1 MTERVYN
8 NLPYATLREAI
19 TASDTEIALAP
30 GGAAVF
36 LPNWSSGKI
45 MYLTITDP
53 NHNVEIVKVTGITGD
68 VLTVERQQGG
78 TTARS
83 WNAGAIVCQRG
94 VAADFENFIQKGVFR
109 TTTTPP
115 DGVLAAEYDG
125 EKVYESGVDDC
136 HKRWHINRGGGTNWD
151 VLAGEQYCFGA
162 VMQAPK
168 ALEPWPIRGPLKAI
182 GRNGSKIIA
191 LGCYGDLISTDG
203 GVTWRDIEPL
213 FDRDSEWNYHDYALT
228 IAYGNNTWVAAEAAN
243 NCKGYYSTDNG
254 ETWSVFYWDNHW
266 CGRIHK
272 IRFLNNQFIAV
283 GDSEQIQVSSDGHN
297 WTQKRTGGNYPLY
310 DIGFDGTNYVA
321 CGGDASTYKAKLL
334 KSTDLNT
341 WTEISHG
348 ISTGNTPFYSIV
360 YGGGKWVA
368 AGGASDTDNSIIWS
382 TDLSTWHGTTF
393 PDNHGYAKEIIYENS
408 KYYMI
413 TDGYGYGNKLNVSSD
428 ADTWTTKSYSVQSGY
443 TYIGLHGILYT
454 GSQFIAVGQGYYY
467 TAEIGYKDKGH
478 AVVTSSDGDTWAQI
492 TPTFAEYTNDYFA
505 SVGIIAGPENFIAVG
520 TPMFDHEPGVYNE
533 EAIPIERSVGFDP
546 TAFAGVIVA
555 DKSDF

>member
-53 NHNVEIVKVTGITGD
+53 DHNVEIVKVTGITGD

-109 TTTTPP
+109 MTTTPP

-125 EKVYESGVDDC
+125 EKVYESGADDC

-151 VLAGEQYCFGA
+151 VLAGEQYCFGD
-162 VMQAPK
+162 VTQAPK
-168 ALEPWPIRGPLKAI
+168 ALQPWPMRGPLTSIAQ
-182 GRNGSKIIA
+182 NGNKIIA
-191 LGCYGDLISTDG
+191 LGGFGDLFSEDG
-203 GVTWRDIEPL
+203 GATWRDIKPL
-213 FDRDSEWNYHDYALT
+213 FHRDNEWPDDNNMY
-228 IAYGNNTWVAAEAAN
+228 IAFGNDIWVAYELAN
-243 NCKGYYSTDNG
+243 NCGGCYSTDNG
-254 ETWSVFYWDNHW
+254 ETWSAFYWGNYW
-266 CGRIHK
+266 CGPIYR
-272 IRFLNNQFIAV
+272 IRFLNGQFIAV
-283 GDSEQIQVSSDGHN
+283 GKNEEVQVSTDGKT

-321 CGGDASTYKAKLL
+321 CGGDGSTYKAKLL

-348 ISTGNTPFYSIV
+348 ISTGNIPFYSIV

-368 AGGASDTDNSIIWS
+368 GGNISSTDTNIIWS
-382 TDLSTWHGTTF
+382 TDLTTWHGTTA
-393 PDNHGYAKEIIYENS
+393 PDDSGYAAEIIYGNS
-408 KYYMI
+408 LYVI
-413 TDGYGYGNKLNVSSD
+413 VTGGYGASSRVLTSSD
-428 ADTWTTKSYSVQSGY
+428 ADTWTAKTYTLQDGY
-443 TYIGLHGILYT
+443 YTVGLRAILYT
-454 GSQFIAVGQGYYY
+454 GSQFIAVGQGFDFDPSY
-467 TAEIGYKDKGH
+467 GYQDKGH
-478 AVVTSSDGDTWAQI
+478 AVVTSTDGASWAQI
-492 TPTFAEYTNDYFA
+492 TPTYADYVEDYA
-505 SVGIIAGPENFIAVG
+505 AAVGIIAGPDNFLAFG
-520 TPMFDHEPGVYNE
+520 SPSGDEPNTTQYE
-533 EAIPIERSVGFDP
+533 EAYAERSVGFDP
-546 TAFAGVIVA
+546 SAFSGVLIVQI
-555 DKSDF
+555 